1 MKWIFLCVIA
11 ISIVLVCSEQDPE
24 VKVVVDYLGSC
35 ETNLEKEIR
44 ERQEFALKIQNRIAV
59 LQAMNAQDWKWNG
72 YFHALCEWGCKVADM
87 PTIGEVQ
94 QNPPPNITVESSG
107 SGSQS
112 RGSASGSLGT
122 ASGLPVGSGSG
133 TIGSTGSA
141 SGSQSGSQSTVGNNL
156 VDPGTIQPKTLGT
169 LVGAT
174 QRSNAATR
182 SGMIHTV
189 VFGVIMF
196 VLIV

>member
-94 QNPPPNITVESSG
+94 QNPPPNVPVELSG

-112 RGSASGSLGT
+112 SGSASASGSLGS
-122 ASGLPVGSGSG
+122 ASGLPVGSG
-133 TIGSTGSA
+133 TIGSTGS
-141 SGSQSGSQSTVGNNL
+141 GSGSQSTVGNNL

-189 VFGVIMF
+189 VLGVIMF